1 MLQVGYIIHMGVIDS
16 IEKKGSEVISDHL
29 AKSNT
34 PYCRVAYK

>member
-29 AKSNT
+29 AKIFRHFPGRQKT
-34 PYCRVAYK
+34 